1 MRLRSRLALVSLIDG
16 AGISEREVARRALLS
31 HATVNHLVTGRRTT
45 CSLATAVAIEN
56 VLAARPG
63 TIFVPETGSERA
75 AMELLDT
82 EQNSQR
88 R

>member
-45 CSLATAVAIEN
+45 CSLATAVAIES

-63 TIFVPETGSERA
+63 SIFVAETGAERA

-82 EQNSQR
+82 EQNSR
-88 R
+88 SR

>member
-1 MRLRSRLALVSLIDG
+1 MRLRSRLALVGLIDG

-45 CSLATAVAIEN
+45 CSLATAVAIET

-63 TIFVPETGSERA
+63 TIFVPETGSERG

-82 EQNSQR
+82 EQNGR
-88 R
+88 GR

>member
-1 MRLRSRLALVSLIDG
+1 
-16 AGISEREVARRALLS
+16 
-31 HATVNHLVTGRRTT
+31 LVTGRRTT

>member
-1 MRLRSRLALVSLIDG
+1 MRLRSRQALVSLIDG

-56 VLAARPG
+56 VLSARHG
-63 TIFVPETGSERA
+63 TIFAPETGSERA

-82 EQNSQR
+82 NQHSR
-88 R
+88 S